1 MGFQQLVEALRY
13 FINCKV
19 IGELASLYSAWCKQ
33 DTLLTAAHPQTLKKM
48 YFLGPGVTQ
57 KKYFCCATRP
67 SRLFVVLLIHQDVF
81 GGSFQPWKIHL
92 KACLTCAQYKRT
104 R

>member
-19 IGELASLYSAWCKQ
+19 IGELASVYSDLVPPAQCKQ
-33 DTLLTAAHPQTLKKM
+33 DTLLTAAHPHTPQKM

-57 KKYFCCATRP
+57 KKYY
-67 SRLFVVLLIHQDVF
+67 LLCNSSI
-81 GGSFQPWKIHL
+81 
-92 KACLTCAQYKRT
+92 
-104 R
+104 